1 MGACTSSGKREA
13 DRRLRSAIINAVNVL
28 IAYKSPFERDL
39 IRKELP
45 KLKVNAIVDGG
56 KGFKTT
62 FSALGNSTR
71 GNLLIDYNR
80 SGLSSDGKTYSA
92 VISNRQMYDD
102 TKEFIKKAK
111 KKNK

>member
-1 MGACTSSGKREA
+1 MGVCTSAGKREA
-13 DRRLRSAIINAVNVL
+13 DRRLRSAIINE
-28 IAYKSPFERDL
+28 YEGKFGRDNMS
-39 IRKELP
+39 EDLP
-45 KLKVNAIVDGG
+45 KIKVNAIIDGG

-92 VISNRQMYDD
+92 VISNRQISDD
-102 TKEFIKKAK
+102 AKEFIRKAK
-111 KKNK
+111 KNNK

>member
-1 MGACTSSGKREA
+1 MGVCTSSGKGTGKRSA
-13 DRRLRSAIINAVNVL
+13 DRRLRSAIINAYE
-28 IAYKSPFERDL
+28 AKFGRDNMSAD
-39 IRKELP
+39 LP
-45 KLKVNAIVDGG
+45 KIKVNAIVDGG

-62 FSALGNSTR
+62 FRSLGNSTR

>member
-1 MGACTSSGKREA
+1 MAKGNRPTY
-13 DRRLRSAIINAVNVL
+13 RRLRSAIINAYR
-28 IAYKSPFERDL
+28 YKFGSENMSA
-39 IRKELP
+39 ELP
-45 KLKVNAIVDGG
+45 KIKVNAIIDGG

-80 SGLSSDGKTYSA
+80 SGFSSDGKTYSA
-92 VISNRQMYDD
+92 VISDRQIYDA

-111 KKNK
+111 KNNK

>member
-1 MGACTSSGKREA
+1 MAKGNRPT
-13 DRRLRSAIINAVNVL
+13 DRRLRSAIINAVRARNAYESQFDREL
-28 IAYKSPFERDL
+28 IS
-39 IRKELP
+39 KEL
-45 KLKVNAIVDGG
+45 KKIKVNAIVDGG

-111 KKNK
+111 KNNK